1 MFYRTTK
8 KSVVELDADTIRS
21 ACHTT
26 DPTLLKVREFKA
38 DDDEEDVEEFGDASR
53 KKKRNVVCLLDLA
66 MQVIDSDKTFSTSIS
81 FQSKGAGAETTTS
94 PMAHSSFESS
104 GRNNDYEI
112 EFRDVLEVK
121 NVALDHAVDCT
132 VKIIL
137 VRGMQHRLLKCM
149 ETWK

>member
-1 MFYRTTK
+1 MY
-8 KSVVELDADTIRS
+8 
-21 ACHTT
+21 
-26 DPTLLKVREFKA
+26 
-38 DDDEEDVEEFGDASR
+38 
-53 KKKRNVVCLLDLA
+53 
-66 MQVIDSDKTFSTSIS
+66 IDSDKTFSTSIS

-132 VKIIL
+132 VKMMFGKGDATSSIEMRGDVEISEDDTSAIACKVSDTHKGGPRLEGVIKFNFDIL
-137 VRGMQHRLLKCM
+137 KLSPR
-149 ETWK
+149 ES